1 MFILTTASDFWLFGE
16 DNCLIVIYS
25 VSFPSGFLYM
35 LHLRDAKDEC
45 LQPDNHH
52 SKGAAGGET
61 AQLLDR
67 SKPRKSGGVVRFSL
81 DVNETE

>member
-1 MFILTTASDFWLFGE
+1 MFSLTAGSDYWPFAQ
-16 DNCLIVIYS
+16 DNFLIVLFS
-25 VSFPSGFLYM
+25 VSFPSGFLPV

-45 LQPDNHH
+45 LRPDNHH
-52 SKGAAGGET
+52 SKGAAGGEA

-81 DVNETE
+81 ETNETE

>member
-1 MFILTTASDFWLFGE
+1 MLTAGSDLWPFAW
-16 DNCLIVIYS
+16 DNCLIMFYS
-25 VSFPSGFLYM
+25 VSFPSGFLSV

-45 LQPDNHH
+45 LRPDNHH

-81 DVNETE
+81 DTNETE